1 MGYIRPKDGAV
12 KCVMLFDSGFEV
24 SSSMY
29 ATGLSHGLQIATLSR
44 YD

>member
-1 MGYIRPKDGAV
+1 MGYINPKDGVV
-12 KCVMLFDSGFEV
+12 KNIMLFDSGFEV